1 MCMYF
6 NSEMTSRKRGKGC
19 GVNYNEREWDMM
31 RKNKLNEE
39 QMNDHFHPFASSGI
53 AIVRRFRLY
62 SSFSSLGV
70 LH

>member
-1 MCMYF
+1 
-6 NSEMTSRKRGKGC
+6 
-19 GVNYNEREWDMM
+19 MM

-62 SSFSSLGV
+62 SSFFILIIGSAALA
-70 LH
+70 